1 MNRSSS
7 HDHRALLKVT
17 VLRLKDLGKYPLQ
30 KNIYMNKE
38 KNGRLYYRSLRLVG
52 LKRESNKLLKKVIME
67 HNINKHISGR
77 FNQELEDVRNHVLS
91 MGGLVEQQL
100 NSALDAVSQNDAV
113 LAQKVRENDYKVNA
127 MEVSIDEDCT
137 RIIARRQPA
146 ASDLRLVVAIA
157 KTIADLERIGDEAK
171 RIAKVALD
179 SFTKDQ
185 QDLLVNIENM
195 GRQVSKMLHDVLDA
209 FARMDVQRAFEVHKE
224 DAKVDREYEAITR
237 QIMTYMMEDPR
248 SIPKIMDLVWSVRS
262 LERIGDRCQNIAEY
276 IIYFVNGKDIRHT
289 SQEDIEKSL

>member
-1 MNRSSS
+1 
-7 HDHRALLKVT
+7 
-17 VLRLKDLGKYPLQ
+17 
-30 KNIYMNKE
+30 
-38 KNGRLYYRSLRLVG
+38 
-52 LKRESNKLLKKVIME
+52 ME
-67 HNINKHISGR
+67 HNLSKHISGR
-77 FNQELEDVRNHVLS
+77 FNQELENVRNHVLS
-91 MGGLVEQQL
+91 MGGLVELQL
-100 NSALDAVSQNDAV
+100 NSALDAVNKGDAA
-113 LAQKVRENDYKVNA
+113 LARKVRENDYKVNA
-127 MEVSIDEDCT
+127 MEVDIDEECT

-157 KTIADLERIGDEAK
+157 KTIADLERIGDEAE

-209 FARMDVQRAFEVHKE
+209 FARMDVKKAFEVHKE
-224 DAKVDREYEAITR
+224 DAKVDREYEAVTR

>member
-1 MNRSSS
+1 
-7 HDHRALLKVT
+7 
-17 VLRLKDLGKYPLQ
+17 
-30 KNIYMNKE
+30 
-38 KNGRLYYRSLRLVG
+38 
-52 LKRESNKLLKKVIME
+52 ME

-77 FNQELEDVRNHVLS
+77 FNQELENVRNHVLS

-100 NSALDAVSQNDAV
+100 NSALDAVSNGDAE
-113 LAQKVRENDYKVNA
+113 LARKVRENDYKVNA
-127 MEVSIDEDCT
+127 MEVNIDEECT

-157 KTIADLERIGDEAK
+157 KTIADLERIGDEAE

-209 FARMDVQRAFEVHKE
+209 FARMDVQKAFEVHKE

-262 LERIGDRCQNIAEY
+262 LERIGDRCQNISEY

>member
-1 MNRSSS
+1 
-7 HDHRALLKVT
+7 
-17 VLRLKDLGKYPLQ
+17 
-30 KNIYMNKE
+30 
-38 KNGRLYYRSLRLVG
+38 
-52 LKRESNKLLKKVIME
+52 ME
-67 HNINKHISGR
+67 HNINKHISVR

-100 NSALDAVSQNDAV
+100 NSALDAVSKNDAV

-137 RIIARRQPA
+137 RIIAKRQPA
-146 ASDLRLVVAIA
+146 ASDLRLVIAIA

-276 IIYFVNGKDIRHT
+276 VIYFVNGKDIRHT

>member
-1 MNRSSS
+1 
-7 HDHRALLKVT
+7 
-17 VLRLKDLGKYPLQ
+17 VLGVF
-30 KNIYMNKE
+30 
-38 KNGRLYYRSLRLVG
+38 GFV
-52 LKRESNKLLKKVIME
+52 
-67 HNINKHISGR
+67 
-77 FNQELEDVRNHVLS
+77 
-91 MGGLVEQQL
+91 GGLVEQQL
-100 NSALDAVSQNDAV
+100 NSALDAVSRNDAE
-113 LAQKVRENDYKVNA
+113 LAQKVRQNDYKVNA
-127 MEVSIDEDCT
+127 MEVSIDEECT

-146 ASDLRLVVAIA
+146 ASDLRLVIAIA
-157 KTIADLERIGDEAK
+157 KTIADLERIGDEAE

-195 GRQVSKMLHDVLDA
+195 GRQVLKMLHDVLDA
-209 FARMDVQRAFEVHKE
+209 FARMDVQRAFQVHKE

>member
-1 MNRSSS
+1 M
-7 HDHRALLKVT
+7 
-17 VLRLKDLGKYPLQ
+17 
-30 KNIYMNKE
+30 E
-38 KNGRLYYRSLRLVG
+38 K
-52 LKRESNKLLKKVIME
+52 
-67 HNINKHISGR
+67 NINKHISGR
-77 FNQELEDVRNHVLS
+77 FNTELENVRNHVLS

-127 MEVSIDEDCT
+127 MEVSIDEECT

-209 FARMDVQRAFEVHKE
+209 FARMDVQCAFKVHKE
-224 DAKVDREYEAITR
+224 DSKVDREYEAITR

-276 IIYFVNGKDIRHT
+276 IIYFVNGKDIRHI

>member
-1 MNRSSS
+1 
-7 HDHRALLKVT
+7 
-17 VLRLKDLGKYPLQ
+17 
-30 KNIYMNKE
+30 
-38 KNGRLYYRSLRLVG
+38 
-52 LKRESNKLLKKVIME
+52 ME

-77 FNQELEDVRNHVLS
+77 FNQELENVRNHVLS

-100 NSALDAVSQNDAV
+100 SSALDAVSRNDAE
-113 LAQKVRENDYKVNA
+113 LAQKVRQNDYKVNA
-127 MEVSIDEDCT
+127 MEVNIDEECT

-146 ASDLRLVVAIA
+146 ASDLRLVIAIA

-195 GRQVSKMLHDVLDA
+195 GRQVLKMLHDVLDA
-209 FARMDVQRAFEVHKE
+209 FARMDVQRAFQVHKE

>member
-1 MNRSSS
+1 
-7 HDHRALLKVT
+7 
-17 VLRLKDLGKYPLQ
+17 
-30 KNIYMNKE
+30 
-38 KNGRLYYRSLRLVG
+38 
-52 LKRESNKLLKKVIME
+52 ME

-77 FNQELEDVRNHVLS
+77 FNQELENVRNHVLS

-100 NSALDAVSQNDAV
+100 SSALDAVSSNDAE
-113 LAQKVRENDYKVNA
+113 LAQKVRQNDYKVNA
-127 MEVSIDEDCT
+127 MEVNIDEECT

-146 ASDLRLVVAIA
+146 ASDLRLVIAIA

-195 GRQVSKMLHDVLDA
+195 GRQVLKMLHDVLDA
-209 FARMDVQRAFEVHKE
+209 FARMDVQCAFEVHKE
-224 DAKVDREYEAITR
+224 DSKVDREYEAITR

-276 IIYFVNGKDIRHT
+276 IIYFVNGKDIRHI

>member
-1 MNRSSS
+1 
-7 HDHRALLKVT
+7 
-17 VLRLKDLGKYPLQ
+17 
-30 KNIYMNKE
+30 
-38 KNGRLYYRSLRLVG
+38 
-52 LKRESNKLLKKVIME
+52 ME

-77 FNQELEDVRNHVLS
+77 FNQELENVRNHVLS

-100 NSALDAVSQNDAV
+100 NSALDAVSRNDAE

-127 MEVSIDEDCT
+127 MEVNIDEECT

-195 GRQVSKMLHDVLDA
+195 GRQVLKMLHDVLDA
-209 FARMDVQRAFEVHKE
+209 FARMDVQRAFRVHKE

>member
-1 MNRSSS
+1 
-7 HDHRALLKVT
+7 
-17 VLRLKDLGKYPLQ
+17 
-30 KNIYMNKE
+30 
-38 KNGRLYYRSLRLVG
+38 
-52 LKRESNKLLKKVIME
+52 ME

-77 FNQELEDVRNHVLS
+77 FNQELENVRNHVLS

-100 NSALDAVSQNDAV
+100 NSALDAVSNGDAE
-113 LAQKVRENDYKVNA
+113 LARKVRENDYKVNA
-127 MEVSIDEDCT
+127 MEVNIDEECT

-179 SFTKDQ
+179 SLTKDQ
-185 QDLLVNIENM
+185 QYLFVSIESM
-195 GRQVSKMLHDVLDA
+195 GRLVSKMLHDVLDA
-209 FARMDVQRAFEVHKE
+209 FARMDVQKAFEVHKE
-224 DAKVDREYEAITR
+224 DDKVDREYEVITR

-248 SIPKIMDLVWSVRS
+248 SIPKIMNLVWSVRS
-262 LERIGDRCQNIAEY
+262 LERIGDRCQNISEY

>member
-1 MNRSSS
+1 
-7 HDHRALLKVT
+7 
-17 VLRLKDLGKYPLQ
+17 
-30 KNIYMNKE
+30 
-38 KNGRLYYRSLRLVG
+38 
-52 LKRESNKLLKKVIME
+52 ME

-77 FNQELEDVRNHVLS
+77 FNEELENVRNHVLN

-100 NSALDAVSQNDAV
+100 NSALDAVSNGDAD

-127 MEVSIDEDCT
+127 MEVNIDEECT

-146 ASDLRLVVAIA
+146 ASDLRLVIAIA
-157 KTIADLERIGDEAK
+157 KTIADLERIGDEAE

-209 FARMDVQRAFEVHKE
+209 FARMDVQCAFEVHKE

-237 QIMTYMMEDPR
+237 QIITYMMEDPR

-289 SQEDIEKSL
+289 SQADIEKSL

>member
-1 MNRSSS
+1 
-7 HDHRALLKVT
+7 
-17 VLRLKDLGKYPLQ
+17 
-30 KNIYMNKE
+30 
-38 KNGRLYYRSLRLVG
+38 
-52 LKRESNKLLKKVIME
+52 ME

-77 FNQELEDVRNHVLS
+77 FNAELENVRNHVLN

-100 NSALDAVSQNDAV
+100 NMALDAVHNGDAEM
-113 LAQKVRENDYKVNA
+113 ARKVQENDYKVNA
-127 MEVSIDEDCT
+127 MEVSIDEECT
-137 RIIARRQPA
+137 RIIAKRQPA

-157 KTIADLERIGDEAK
+157 KTIADLERIGDEAE

-195 GRQVSKMLHDVLDA
+195 GRLVSKMLNGVLDA
-209 FARMDVQRAFEVHKE
+209 FARMDAHSAFEVHKE
-224 DAKVDREYEAITR
+224 DARIDREYEAITR

-248 SIPKIMDLVWSVRS
+248 SIPKIMDLIWSVRS

-276 IIYFVNGKDIRHT
+276 VIYFVKGKDIRHI
-289 SQEDIEKSL
+289 SQEDIEKSI

>member
-1 MNRSSS
+1 
-7 HDHRALLKVT
+7 
-17 VLRLKDLGKYPLQ
+17 
-30 KNIYMNKE
+30 
-38 KNGRLYYRSLRLVG
+38 
-52 LKRESNKLLKKVIME
+52 ME

-77 FNQELEDVRNHVLS
+77 FNQELENVRNHVLS

-100 NSALDAVSQNDAV
+100 NSALDAVSSNDAE

-127 MEVSIDEDCT
+127 MEVSIDEECT

-195 GRQVSKMLHDVLDA
+195 GRQVLKMLHDVLDA
-209 FARMDVQRAFEVHKE
+209 FARMDVQRAFQVHKE

>member
-1 MNRSSS
+1 
-7 HDHRALLKVT
+7 
-17 VLRLKDLGKYPLQ
+17 
-30 KNIYMNKE
+30 
-38 KNGRLYYRSLRLVG
+38 
-52 LKRESNKLLKKVIME
+52 ME

-100 NSALDAVSQNDAV
+100 NSALDAVSQNDAL

-137 RIIARRQPA
+137 RIIAKRQPA
-146 ASDLRLVVAIA
+146 ASDLRLVIAIA

-276 IIYFVNGKDIRHT
+276 VIYFVNGKDIRHT

>member
-1 MNRSSS
+1 
-7 HDHRALLKVT
+7 
-17 VLRLKDLGKYPLQ
+17 
-30 KNIYMNKE
+30 
-38 KNGRLYYRSLRLVG
+38 
-52 LKRESNKLLKKVIME
+52 ME

-100 NSALDAVSQNDAV
+100 NSALDAVSKNDAV

-137 RIIARRQPA
+137 RIIAKRQPA
-146 ASDLRLVVAIA
+146 ASDLRLVIAIA

-185 QDLLVNIENM
+185 EDLLVNIENM

-276 IIYFVNGKDIRHT
+276 VIYFVNGKDIRHT

>member
-1 MNRSSS
+1 
-7 HDHRALLKVT
+7 
-17 VLRLKDLGKYPLQ
+17 
-30 KNIYMNKE
+30 
-38 KNGRLYYRSLRLVG
+38 
-52 LKRESNKLLKKVIME
+52 ME

-77 FNQELEDVRNHVLS
+77 FNQELENVRNHVLS

-100 NSALDAVSQNDAV
+100 NSALDAVSRNDAE
-113 LAQKVRENDYKVNA
+113 LTQKVRQNDYKVNA
-127 MEVSIDEDCT
+127 MEVSIDEECT

-146 ASDLRLVVAIA
+146 ASDLRLVIAIA
-157 KTIADLERIGDEAK
+157 KTIADLERIGDEAE

-195 GRQVSKMLHDVLDA
+195 GRQVLKMLHDVLDA
-209 FARMDVQRAFEVHKE
+209 FARMDVQRAFQVHKE

>member
-1 MNRSSS
+1 
-7 HDHRALLKVT
+7 
-17 VLRLKDLGKYPLQ
+17 
-30 KNIYMNKE
+30 
-38 KNGRLYYRSLRLVG
+38 
-52 LKRESNKLLKKVIME
+52 ME

-100 NSALDAVSQNDAV
+100 NSALDAVSKNDAV

-137 RIIARRQPA
+137 RIIAKRQPA
-146 ASDLRLVVAIA
+146 ASDLRLVIAIA

-171 RIAKVALD
+171 RIAKVALV

-276 IIYFVNGKDIRHT
+276 VIYFVNGKDIRHT
-289 SQEDIEKSL
+289 SQDDIEKSL

>member
-1 MNRSSS
+1 
-7 HDHRALLKVT
+7 
-17 VLRLKDLGKYPLQ
+17 
-30 KNIYMNKE
+30 
-38 KNGRLYYRSLRLVG
+38 
-52 LKRESNKLLKKVIME
+52 ME

-77 FNQELEDVRNHVLS
+77 FNQELENVRNHVLN

-100 NSALDAVSQNDAV
+100 SSALDAVSRNDAE
-113 LAQKVRENDYKVNA
+113 LAQKVRQNDYKVNA
-127 MEVSIDEDCT
+127 MEVSIDDECT

-146 ASDLRLVVAIA
+146 ASDLRLVIAIA
-157 KTIADLERIGDEAK
+157 KTIADLERIGDEAE

-195 GRQVSKMLHDVLDA
+195 GRQVLKMLHDVLDA

-262 LERIGDRCQNIAEY
+262 LERIGDRCQNIAED

-289 SQEDIEKSL
+289 SQDDIEKSL

>member
-1 MNRSSS
+1 
-7 HDHRALLKVT
+7 
-17 VLRLKDLGKYPLQ
+17 
-30 KNIYMNKE
+30 
-38 KNGRLYYRSLRLVG
+38 
-52 LKRESNKLLKKVIME
+52 ME

-77 FNQELEDVRNHVLS
+77 FNEELENVRNHVLS

-100 NSALDAVSQNDAV
+100 NLALDAVSSSDADK
-113 LAQKVRENDYKVNA
+113 ARKVSENDYKVNA
-127 MEVSIDEDCT
+127 MEVNIDEECT
-137 RIIARRQPA
+137 RIIAKRQPA

-157 KTIADLERIGDEAK
+157 KTIADLERIGDEAE

-185 QDLLVNIENM
+185 QHLLVNVENM
-195 GRQVSKMLHDVLDA
+195 GRLVSKMLHDVLDS
-209 FARMDVQRAFEVHKE
+209 FARMDAQRAFEVHKE
-224 DAKVDREYEAITR
+224 DAKVDREYEALTR

-276 IIYFVNGKDIRHT
+276 VIYFVNGKDIRHT

>member
-1 MNRSSS
+1 
-7 HDHRALLKVT
+7 
-17 VLRLKDLGKYPLQ
+17 
-30 KNIYMNKE
+30 
-38 KNGRLYYRSLRLVG
+38 
-52 LKRESNKLLKKVIME
+52 ME

-77 FNQELEDVRNHVLS
+77 FNQELENVRNHVLN

-100 NSALDAVSQNDAV
+100 SSALDAVSRNDAE
-113 LAQKVRENDYKVNA
+113 LAQKVRQNDYKVNA
-127 MEVSIDEDCT
+127 MEVSIDDECT

-146 ASDLRLVVAIA
+146 ASDLCLVIAIA
-157 KTIADLERIGDEAK
+157 KTIADLERIGDEAE

-195 GRQVSKMLHDVLDA
+195 GRQVLKMLHDVLDA

>member
-1 MNRSSS
+1 
-7 HDHRALLKVT
+7 
-17 VLRLKDLGKYPLQ
+17 
-30 KNIYMNKE
+30 
-38 KNGRLYYRSLRLVG
+38 
-52 LKRESNKLLKKVIME
+52 ME

-77 FNQELEDVRNHVLS
+77 FNQELENVRNHVLN

-100 NSALDAVSQNDAV
+100 SSALDAVSRNDAE
-113 LAQKVRENDYKVNA
+113 LAQKVRQNDYKVNA
-127 MEVSIDEDCT
+127 MEVSIDDECT

-146 ASDLRLVVAIA
+146 ASDLRLVIAIA
-157 KTIADLERIGDEAK
+157 KTIADLERIGDEAE

-195 GRQVSKMLHDVLDA
+195 GRQVLKMLHDVLDA

-224 DAKVDREYEAITR
+224 DSKVDREYEAITR

>member
-1 MNRSSS
+1 
-7 HDHRALLKVT
+7 
-17 VLRLKDLGKYPLQ
+17 
-30 KNIYMNKE
+30 
-38 KNGRLYYRSLRLVG
+38 
-52 LKRESNKLLKKVIME
+52 ME

-100 NSALDAVSQNDAV
+100 NSALDAVSKNDAV

-137 RIIARRQPA
+137 RIIAKRQPA
-146 ASDLRLVVAIA
+146 ASDLRLVIAIA

-209 FARMDVQRAFEVHKE
+209 FARMDVQRAFEVHIE

-276 IIYFVNGKDIRHT
+276 VIYFVNGKDIRHT

>member
-1 MNRSSS
+1 
-7 HDHRALLKVT
+7 
-17 VLRLKDLGKYPLQ
+17 
-30 KNIYMNKE
+30 
-38 KNGRLYYRSLRLVG
+38 
-52 LKRESNKLLKKVIME
+52 ME

-77 FNQELEDVRNHVLS
+77 FNQELENVRNHVLS

-100 NSALDAVSQNDAV
+100 SSALDAVSRNDAE
-113 LAQKVRENDYKVNA
+113 LAQKVRQNDYKVNA
-127 MEVSIDEDCT
+127 MEVNIDEECT
-137 RIIARRQPA
+137 RIIARCQPA
-146 ASDLRLVVAIA
+146 ASDLRLVIAIA

-195 GRQVSKMLHDVLDA
+195 GRQVLKMLHDVLDA
-209 FARMDVQRAFEVHKE
+209 FARMDVQRAFQVHKE

>member
-1 MNRSSS
+1 
-7 HDHRALLKVT
+7 
-17 VLRLKDLGKYPLQ
+17 
-30 KNIYMNKE
+30 
-38 KNGRLYYRSLRLVG
+38 
-52 LKRESNKLLKKVIME
+52 ME

-77 FNQELEDVRNHVLS
+77 FNQELENVRNHVLN

-100 NSALDAVSQNDAV
+100 SSALDAVSRNDAELV
-113 LAQKVRENDYKVNA
+113 QKVRQNDYKVNA
-127 MEVSIDEDCT
+127 MEVSIDDECT

-146 ASDLRLVVAIA
+146 ASDLRLVIAIA
-157 KTIADLERIGDEAK
+157 KTIADLERIGDEAE

-195 GRQVSKMLHDVLDA
+195 GRQVLKMLHDVLDA

>member
-1 MNRSSS
+1 
-7 HDHRALLKVT
+7 
-17 VLRLKDLGKYPLQ
+17 
-30 KNIYMNKE
+30 
-38 KNGRLYYRSLRLVG
+38 
-52 LKRESNKLLKKVIME
+52 ME

-100 NSALDAVSQNDAV
+100 NSALDAVSKNDAV

-137 RIIARRQPA
+137 RIIAKRQPA
-146 ASDLRLVVAIA
+146 ASDLRLVIAIA

-195 GRQVSKMLHDVLDA
+195 GRQVLKMLHDVLDA
-209 FARMDVQRAFEVHKE
+209 FARMDVQRAFQVHKE

>member
-1 MNRSSS
+1 
-7 HDHRALLKVT
+7 
-17 VLRLKDLGKYPLQ
+17 
-30 KNIYMNKE
+30 
-38 KNGRLYYRSLRLVG
+38 
-52 LKRESNKLLKKVIME
+52 ME

-77 FNQELEDVRNHVLS
+77 FNQELENVRNHVLS

-100 NSALDAVSQNDAV
+100 NSALDAVSKNDAA

-137 RIIARRQPA
+137 RIIAKRQPA
-146 ASDLRLVVAIA
+146 ASDLRLVIAIA

-276 IIYFVNGKDIRHT
+276 VIYFVNGKDIRHT

>member
-1 MNRSSS
+1 
-7 HDHRALLKVT
+7 
-17 VLRLKDLGKYPLQ
+17 
-30 KNIYMNKE
+30 
-38 KNGRLYYRSLRLVG
+38 
-52 LKRESNKLLKKVIME
+52 ME

-77 FNQELEDVRNHVLS
+77 FNQELENVRNHVLS

-100 NSALDAVSQNDAV
+100 NSALDAVSQNDAA

-137 RIIARRQPA
+137 RIIAKRQPA
-146 ASDLRLVVAIA
+146 ASDLRLVIAIA

-276 IIYFVNGKDIRHT
+276 VIYFVNGKDIRHI